1 MLGTVSFWQ
10 SGEPEGRLEGAPA
23 PIRLRGMA
31 HRLISQPKNYDWGVP
46 GALSQILGR
55 EPSTSPEAEVWW
67 GNHPLAGCMISTQDG
82 SFDFPTWLE
91 QTGTHFP
98 LLVKLLAAQ
107 KPLSIQVHPSEEQAE
122 LGFDNEERSGI
133 PLDARERTY
142 TDRSAKPELLV
153 ALSDEFVALVG
164 FAEEQTVRDRVER
177 WIDAGAPQSLAVLM
191 DQVAGNPREAA
202 RLILQERAQVKGLVR
217 ELGAWLSPLNR
228 SDLPAT
234 TVDEVKLLQK
244 ASTAHTG
251 DSGIL
256 FVVLMHHVYL
266 KRGQAV
272 FVDVGEVHAYVE
284 GLGLEVMLPSD
295 NVIRAGLTSKHKDIE
310 AFLEL
315 SNSAPTSAPSLVSPV
330 GNAVQDTYEDFGAR
344 FVVHS
349 ISSGA
354 ESFPITRPSVC
365 FVESGEVV
373 VSDLGETL
381 LGRGEAVLALPG
393 DTILPGTKGA
403 LLWVVHAEGD

>member
-1 MLGTVSFWQ
+1 MV
-10 SGEPEGRLEGAPA
+10 
-23 PIRLRGMA
+23 

-46 GALSQILGR
+46 GALSQILGQ
-55 EPSTSPEAEVWW
+55 EPSRSPEAEVWW
-67 GNHPLAGCMISTQDG
+67 GNHPLTGCMISTHDG
-82 SFDFPTWLE
+82 ILNFPTWLE

-107 KPLSIQVHPSEEQAE
+107 KPLSIQVHPSQEQAE
-122 LGFDNEERSGI
+122 LGFEDEERRGI

-142 TDRSAKPELLV
+142 KDRSAKPELLI

-164 FAEEQTVRDRVER
+164 FAPEQTVRDRLHR
-177 WIDAGAPQSLAVLM
+177 WIDAGAPQSLAVVM
-191 DQVAGNPREAA
+191 DQLAGNPREAA
-202 RLILQERAQVKGLVR
+202 RLILQDSGHVEGLVN
-217 ELGAWLSPLNR
+217 ELGAWLSSLNP

-234 TVDEVKLLQK
+234 TADEVKLLQK
-244 ASTAHTG
+244 VSTAHTG

-266 KRGQAV
+266 KRGEAV
-272 FVDVGEVHAYVE
+272 FVDAGEVHAYVE

-295 NVIRAGLTSKHKDIE
+295 NVIRAGLTSKYKDVE

-315 SNSAPTSAPSLVSPV
+315 SNFAPTTAPSLVSTV
-330 GNAVQDTYEDFGAR
+330 GNAVQDTYQDFGAR

-373 VSDLGETL
+373 VSDSGETS
-381 LGRGEAVLALPG
+381 LGHGEAVFALPG
-393 DTILPGTKGA
+393 DTILPLSKGT
-403 LLWVVHAEGD
+403 LLWVVHAGGD